1 MERVVI
7 VGKTYKHFKG
17 NLYKVLC
24 IATDSE
30 TNEEVVVYEA
40 LYGKHLIWTRP
51 YDMFNS
57 LVDRKKYPN
66 IKQKYRFEEIRKEDI
81 NESK

>member
-1 MERVVI
+1 MERVII

-17 NLYKVLC
+17 DLYKVMC

-57 LVDRKKYPN
+57 LVDKVKYPDSN
-66 IKQKYRFEEIRKEDI
+66 QEYRFELVD
-81 NESK
+81 

>member
-1 MERVVI
+1 MDRVI
-7 VGKTYKHFKG
+7 MVGKTYKHFKG
-17 NLYKVLC
+17 KEYKVLC

-40 LYGKHLIWTRP
+40 LYGKHMIWTRP

-57 LVDRKKYPN
+57 LVDKEKYPD
-66 IKQKYRFEEIRKEDI
+66 IDQEYRFELKIEK
-81 NESK
+81 

>member
-17 NLYKVLC
+17 KLYKVLC

-57 LVDRKKYPN
+57 LVDKDKYPEVE
-66 IKQKYRFEEIRKEDI
+66 QLYRFELV
-81 NESK
+81 NERDN

>member
-1 MERVVI
+1 MERVI
-7 VGKTYKHFKG
+7 EVGKIYKHFKG
-17 NLYKVLC
+17 KLYKVLC

-57 LVDRKKYPN
+57 LVEKEKYPN
-66 IKQKYRFEEIRKEDI
+66 VNQEYRFEEVDE
-81 NESK
+81 